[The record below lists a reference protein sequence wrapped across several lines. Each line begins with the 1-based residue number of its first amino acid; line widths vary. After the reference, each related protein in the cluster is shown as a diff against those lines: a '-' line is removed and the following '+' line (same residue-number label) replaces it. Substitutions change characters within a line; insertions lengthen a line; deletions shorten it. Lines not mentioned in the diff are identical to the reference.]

1 MPGQTIIQKIFAAHT
16 TPDASVNP
24 GDIIWLD
31 LDVRSARDFAGANVV
46 KNYRTH
52 YGDAPVADAAKTC
65 FTFDLV
71 VPPSNIPYA
80 ENQQICRQWAQE
92 QGVRVFDVNAG
103 IGSHVAI
110 EQGLAYAGSTFVG
123 TDSHLNILG
132 AVGAFGQG
140 MGDQDIAF
148 AFKTGRTWFE
158 VPPTMKVVVKGEVRY
173 PCTARDLTLAV
184 LRALGSKG
192 ALGRAIE
199 FYGPAIDALD
209 LAGRITLVSQVTEV
223 GGIVG
228 FPVGEGSE
236 AAESVNGKWQIADS
250 ELRIANYESANQ
262 RVSELPNYPTAQP
275 PNLHVS
281 RFTFHADADA
291 DYIETVEVDIT
302 NLEPLIACP
311 PNPANVKPV
320 REVAGQR
327 IDSVFLGSCTNGRF
341 EDFAAVPE
349 VVRGKRIASHVMATV
364 VPATRTV
371 YGQMLEAGVLQ
382 TLFDAG
388 FIISNP
394 GCRGCAS
401 GHMGM
406 TGKGQVNL
414 STSNRNFPGKQ
425 GGGDTYL
432 VSPITAAWSALTGE
446 IAPPTKK

>member
-1 MPGQTIIQKIFAAHT
+1 MAGQTLIQKIFAAHT
-16 TPDASVNP
+16 APDVSVNP

-31 LDVRSARDFAGANVV
+31 LDIRTARDFGGANVV
-46 KNYRTH
+46 KNYREH
-52 YGDAPVADAAKTC
+52 YGDASVADPARTF

-80 ENQQICRQWAQE
+80 NNQQLCREWART

-110 EQGLAYAGSTFVG
+110 EEGLVQPGSTFVG

-158 VPPTMKVVVKGEVRY
+158 VPPTMKVILKGELHP

-184 LRALGSKG
+184 MRDLGSSG

-209 LAGRITLVSQVTEV
+209 LAGRITLASQVTEM
-223 GGIVG
+223 GGIIG
-228 FPVGEGSE
+228 FPIS
-236 AAESVNGKWQIADS
+236 K
-250 ELRIANYESANQ
+250 SANQ
-262 RVSELPNYPTAQP
+262 QISESTLLPDP
-275 PNLHVS
+275 
-281 RFTFHADADA
+281 DA
-291 DYIETVEVDIT
+291 DYIETIEIDISDLT
-302 NLEPLIACP
+302 PLIACP
-311 PNPANVKPV
+311 PSPTNVQPV
-320 REVAGQR
+320 REVAGRR

-341 EDFAAVPE
+341 EDFAAVAE
-349 VVRGKRIASHVMATV
+349 IVRGKRIAPHVMATV
-364 VPATRTV
+364 VPATRRV
-371 YGQMLEAGVLQ
+371 YAQMLASGVLQ

-394 GCRGCAS
+394 GCGGCAS
-401 GHMGM
+401 GHLGM
-406 TGKGQVNL
+406 TGKGEVQV

-425 GGGDTYL
+425 GAGETYL
-432 VSPITAAWSALTGE
+432 ASPVTAAWCAFKGE
-446 IAPPTKK
+446 IAFPQV

>member
-1 MPGQTIIQKIFAAHT
+1 MPDQTIIEKIFQTHT
-16 TPDASVNP
+16 SESRPVAP

-52 YGDAPVADAAKTC
+52 YGDAPVADRDKTC

-80 ENQQICRQWAQE
+80 NNQQICRTWARE
-92 QGVRVFDVNAG
+92 QDVKVYDVNAG
-103 IGSHVAI
+103 IGSHVAL
-110 EQGLAYAGSTFVG
+110 EEGLAYPGSTFVG

-148 AFKTGRTWFE
+148 TFKTGKAWFE
-158 VPPTMKVVVKGEVRY
+158 VPPTMKVVIKGELR
-173 PCTARDLTLAV
+173 PPNTARDLTLAV
-184 LRALGSKG
+184 LGELGSSG

-209 LAGRITLVSQVTEV
+209 LPGRITLASQVTEV
-223 GGIVG
+223 GGIIG
-228 FPVGEGSE
+228 LIAPSE
-236 AAESVNGKWQIADS
+236 EVLGLARQWTGRDDVAGVYADTGAEYV
-250 ELRIANYESANQ
+250 
-262 RVSELPNYPTAQP
+262 
-275 PNLHVS
+275 
-281 RFTFHADADA
+281 
-291 DYIETVEVDIT
+291 ETVEVDIT
-302 NLEPLIACP
+302 DLEPLIACP
-311 PNPANVKPV
+311 PSPANVKPV

-341 EDFAAVPE
+341 EDFAAVAE
-349 VVRGKRIASHVMATV
+349 VVQGKHVAPWVMATV
-364 VPATRTV
+364 VPATRQV
-371 YGQMLEAGVLQ
+371 FQQLLRSGVLE

-394 GCRGCAS
+394 GCGGCAS
-401 GHMGM
+401 GHLGM
-406 TGKGQVNL
+406 TGEGQVQI

-425 GGGDTYL
+425 GAGDTYL
-432 VSPITAAWSALTGE
+432 TSPVTAAWCALQGE
-446 IAPPTKK
+446 IRVPEVQR

>member
-1 MPGQTIIQKIFAAHT
+1 MSRQTTIQKIFAAHT
-16 TPDASVNP
+16 AAGVSVNP

-46 KNYRTH
+46 KNYRAH
-52 YGDAPVADAAKTC
+52 YGDTPVADADKTC

-71 VPPSNIPYA
+71 VPASNIPYA
-80 ENQQICRQWAQE
+80 ENQQICRQWARE
-92 QGVRVFDVNAG
+92 QGARVFDVNAG

-123 TDSHLNILG
+123 ADSHLNILG

-140 MGDQDIAF
+140 MGDQDLAF

-158 VPPTMKVVVKGEVRY
+158 VPPTMKVLIKGEFHY

-184 LRALGSKG
+184 LRKLGSKG

-209 LAGRITLVSQVTEV
+209 LAGRITLASQVTEV
-223 GGIVG
+223 GGIIG
-228 FPVGEGSE
+228 FPISGS
-236 AAESVNGKWQIADS
+236 AA
-250 ELRIANYESANQ
+250 Q
-262 RVSELPNYPTAQP
+262 RLSGSTQEVQRLNHA
-275 PNLHVS
+275 S
-281 RFTFHADADA
+281 RRKRSGCFTFHADPDA
-291 DYIETVEVDIT
+291 DYVEIIEVDIT

-341 EDFAAVPE
+341 EDFAAVAE
-349 VVRGKRIASHVMATV
+349 AVRGKHIAPHVMAAV
-364 VPATRTV
+364 VPATRAV
-371 YGQMLEAGVLQ
+371 YGQMLASGVLQ

-394 GCRGCAS
+394 GCGGCAS
-401 GHMGM
+401 GHLGM

-425 GGGDTYL
+425 GSGDTYL
-432 VSPITAAWSALTGE
+432 VSPVTAAWSALAGE
-446 IAPPTKK
+446 IAEPG